1 MFIEIFATIGV
12 GLDALFRAIP
22 EKFRLNAWLGAGV
35 LVAVSSIVYPGL
47 VSVIEKI
54 MNYKK
59 NLLLFAAGLVVAVN
73 AGAQSEKIRAVELV
87 TAEEPQATTD
97 YSVTTTAN
105 NWNQQDADYQD
116 TEFGEL
122 LYNEASVPTRI
133 EILSLL
139 SKETPS
145 MLVFLQAISM
155 GLGIGD
161 VLDAAVRYEPN
172 RGRDFAQSA
181 ISLLP
186 LLTESTSYTYDK
198 YELEDLDKD
207 DESKL
212 YSVKQVAERFFEHQ
226 SILVPYADW
235 VEGQYH
241 FVASAAELQELAALN
256 EDVKWYR
263 NDSNNSISE
272 RPIFVSL
279 YEANKAVL
287 VDNPARIK
295 QILEQ
300 RGSDARLPVVI
311 VFNRLTERPVDQL
324 DYPLTLRGVQ
334 RAYSENSIMLT
345 PAPEWELGEYHIKAK
360 LSEFDEIFDLPEEQD
375 FEAEHWQRLV
385 QQANAY
391 NLNSPAFL
399 TVVLSSGDEGVAFQ
413 WQTGQQFAAVK
424 DPRDDAAFPYISPGN
439 DSDGQNN
446 NDTVRLDLKALVSQ
460 GLILNR
466 PDLIAAL
473 LSIGTS
479 EVPVAFYYI
488 DNARTKPFFRGPR
501 ALRAIAVGAGTPP
514 QNFGG
519 HGGFGPPPEI
529 PPEPP
534 VASPPATN

>member
-1 MFIEIFATIGV
+1 M
-12 GLDALFRAIP
+12 
-22 EKFRLNAWLGAGV
+22 NA
-35 LVAVSSIVYPGL
+35 
-47 VSVIEKI
+47 
-54 MNYKK
+54 NKK
-59 NLLLFAAGLVVAVN
+59 LLLVAAGLAVAINAAAQPEQIKAVDLGTVEESPVN
-73 AGAQSEKIRAVELV
+73 
-87 TAEEPQATTD
+87 TN
-97 YSVTTTAN
+97 YSLLSSAN
-105 NWNQQDADYQD
+105 AWKQQDSAYQD

-155 GLGIGD
+155 GLGIDD

-186 LLTESTSYTYDK
+186 LLTESTRYTYDK
-198 YELEDLDKD
+198 YELEDLDRG
-207 DESKL
+207 DESKP
-212 YSVKQVAERFFEHQ
+212 YAIKQVAERFFEDQ
-226 SILVPYADW
+226 SILVPHADW
-235 VEGQYH
+235 IEGQHH
-241 FVASAAELQELAALN
+241 FVASAVELQELVDLH

-263 NDSNNSISE
+263 NDSSNSIAD
-272 RPIFVSL
+272 RPIFVSM
-279 YEANKAVL
+279 YEANRAIL
-287 VDNPARIK
+287 VDNPTRIT
-295 QILEQ
+295 QTLEQ
-300 RGSDARLPVVI
+300 QGKDARLPVVI

-334 RAYSENSIMLT
+334 RAYAENSIMLT
-345 PAPEWELGEYHIKAK
+345 PAPEWELGEYHIRAK
-360 LSEFDEIFDLPEEQD
+360 LSEFDEIFDLPEEDD
-375 FEAEHWQRLV
+375 FEAAHWQRLL

-391 NLNSPAFL
+391 DLNSPAFL
-399 TVVLSSGDEGVAFQ
+399 VVVLSSGDQDIAFQ
-413 WQTGQQFAAVK
+413 KQAGQQFAALK
-424 DPRDDAAFPYISPGN
+424 DPRDDAAFPYTDSGN
-439 DSDGQNN
+439 DADGQSDGSAA
-446 NDTVRLDLKALVSQ
+446 RLDLKALVSQ

-473 LSIGTS
+473 LAIGAS
-479 EVPVAFYYI
+479 EAQVAFYYI
-488 DNARTKPFFRGPR
+488 DNARTKPFFRSPR

-514 QNFGG
+514 QSFGG